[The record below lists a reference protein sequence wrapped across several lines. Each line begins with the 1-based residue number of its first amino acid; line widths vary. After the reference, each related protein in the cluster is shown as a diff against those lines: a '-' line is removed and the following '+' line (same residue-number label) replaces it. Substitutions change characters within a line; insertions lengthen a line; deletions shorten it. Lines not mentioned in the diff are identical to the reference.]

1 MIIFVTICYD
11 LWFFDILLQ
20 DLFVVERGESIQH
33 RHSTP
38 IRGEPS
44 KVKVSFS
51 CRVPLLLFVTVYVM
65 IYMLL

>member
-20 DLFVVERGESIQH
+20 DLFVVERGESIQN